1 VNSPWRARA
10 WVLWRIKS
18 AGLLLLG
25 SAALLGG
32 LNPEAAHLRGR
43 TFGLSDQLSSRE
55 KVIRP
60 GSSVQPQGQSTR
72 AVTVADVIRMTRI
85 GGTGDAKYHFGASLT
100 EDFAVFSPDR
110 RYFVVVVNRG
120 NLERNT
126 NEYSMLLFESA
137 KAFDRVYPRTLVSF
151 ASSSDREGIKDAVWL
166 NDSHTLMFLGERSG
180 EMTQIHTV
188 DSRSGRIG
196 TVTNEKA
203 SIESYST
210 TPTGDCVAY
219 TINRP
224 PRPLVGQSAALPGL
238 HVTNELLTDLIA
250 GEVHA
255 DQPDLMMKRAGW
267 HSARKLTTSGKLPL
281 QFGQQDFFISPD
293 ARYLVVPTDPMTI
306 PRGWGRYRDAA
317 IQTIIARNIP
327 DGSRTLLY
335 RYELVDLMNRKSRV
349 LLDSPIAY
357 SGSEVSWAPDS
368 HSVLL
373 TGVYLPLNVQ
383 DLAEQTVRESRR
395 FVVEVKVPSL
405 EFSTITSRDSQL
417 VGWDT
422 TTQFVGLK
430 SREIN
435 QDGSVPRIEY
445 YQKRSSGWSRLEA
458 TPEAVNTSTLEIGV
472 AQDLNNAPRIVAE
485 DSRTSRSAVLIDLN
499 PQFKQLWFGRVE
511 EVRWVGG
518 GTHEFVGGLF
528 LPPNYIPGTRYPLVI
543 QTHGFDPPG
552 SPHSFWIDGPFSTAF
567 AAQPLAAKGIVVLQ
581 VPDPGPKGTPLEAPL
596 MMETFEQA
604 VDYLGKKGII
614 DTHRVGIIGFSR
626 TCLYVKYTLT
636 HSRYHF
642 AAAVVA
648 DGMDAGYWQYMAYA
662 NTSPSVAAEFD
673 ALVGAPPFGEGLRK
687 WLDYSPGFLLDR
699 VRSPLLIQGIG
710 PSSLLSEWQWF
721 SGLKRLGKAVDLVY
735 LPTGMHVLR
744 KPRDR
749 MVSLQSVVDWFC
761 FWLKGEE
768 DPDPAKVLQYKH
780 WFSLGRPETSDIAH

>member
-1 VNSPWRARA
+1 
-10 WVLWRIKS
+10 
-18 AGLLLLG
+18 
-25 SAALLGG
+25 
-32 LNPEAAHLRGR
+32 
-43 TFGLSDQLSSRE
+43 
-55 KVIRP
+55 
-60 GSSVQPQGQSTR
+60 
-72 AVTVADVIRMTRI
+72 
-85 GGTGDAKYHFGASLT
+85 
-100 EDFAVFSPDR
+100 
-110 RYFVVVVNRG
+110 
-120 NLERNT
+120 
-126 NEYSMLLFESA
+126 MLLFESA
-137 KAFDRVYPRTLVSF
+137 KAFDRINPRTLVSF
-151 ASSSDREGIKDAVWL
+151 TSSSDREGIKDAVWL
-166 NDSHTLMFLGERSG
+166 NDSRTLMFLGERSG
-180 EMTQIHTV
+180 EMTQIYTI
-188 DSRSGRIG
+188 DRRSGKIG
-196 TVTNEKA
+196 TLTNEKA

-219 TINRP
+219 TINGP

-281 QFGQQDFFISPD
+281 QFGQGDFFVSPD
-293 ARYLVVPTDPMTI
+293 ARYLVVRTDPMAI
-306 PRGWGRYRDAA
+306 PRGWERYRDEA

-335 RYELVDLMNRKSRV
+335 RYELVDLENRTSRV
-349 LLDSPIAY
+349 LLNSPIAY

-383 DLAEQTVRESRR
+383 DLAERTIRESSR
-395 FVVEVKVPSL
+395 FVVEVKVPNL

-417 VGWDT
+417 LGWDT
-422 TTQFVGLK
+422 ATQFVRLK
-430 SREIN
+430 SRGMN

-445 YQKRSSGWSRLEA
+445 YQKQASGWSRLEV
-458 TPEAVNTSTLEIGV
+458 TPGAVNTSTLEIGV

-518 GTHEFVGGLF
+518 GTREFVGGLF
-528 LPPNYIPGTRYPLVI
+528 LPPDYVPGTRYPLVI

-581 VPDPGPKGTPLEAPL
+581 VPDPGSKGTPLEAPL

-604 VDYLGKKGII
+604 VDYLDRKGII
-614 DTHRVGIIGFSR
+614 DTRRVGIIGFSR

-636 HSRYHF
+636 HSRHHF

-662 NTSPSVAAEFD
+662 NTNPSIAAEFD

-721 SGLKRLGKAVDLVY
+721 SGLKRLGKAVDLIY
-735 LPTGMHVLR
+735 LPTGMHVLQ

-768 DPDPAKVLQYKH
+768 DPDPAKVPQYRH
-780 WFSLGRPETSDIAH
+780 WHSFGSPETSDIAR